1 MKPQPPKRPPKKLSL
16 ASEVL
21 DAEVTAITNSGGSSG
36 PDEEEEEEVDS
47 MKKVGPV
54 IYWMVL
60 TRCRVGW
67 PLIRD
72 VLLCFLFEVPIT
84 KARPELCNFPLPE
97 HFKMT

>member
-47 MKKVGPV
+47 MKKVGP
-54 IYWMVL
+54 
-60 TRCRVGW
+60 
-67 PLIRD
+67 D
-72 VLLCFLFEVPIT
+72 LLDGSY
-84 KARPELCNFPLPE
+84 
-97 HFKMT
+97 KMQSGVATHS

>member
-47 MKKVGPV
+47 MKKVG
-54 IYWMVL
+54 L
-60 TRCRVGW
+60 G
-67 PLIRD
+67 
-72 VLLCFLFEVPIT
+72 LLDGTDQIQSGAAT
-84 KARPELCNFPLPE
+84 
-97 HFKMT
+97 HS